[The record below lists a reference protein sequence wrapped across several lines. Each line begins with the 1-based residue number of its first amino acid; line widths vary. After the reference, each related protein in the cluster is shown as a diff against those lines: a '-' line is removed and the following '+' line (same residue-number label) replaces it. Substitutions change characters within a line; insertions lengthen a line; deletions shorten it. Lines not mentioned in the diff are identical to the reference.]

1 MPKVNS
7 KCLKCLECTCLGY
20 LCMNMSWVSLD
31 KTYEEY
37 RKKVDEDKRLLLE
50 VVSRLM

>member
-7 KCLKCLECTCLGY
+7 KYLKCLECTRLGH
-20 LCMNMSWVSLD
+20 LCVNISWVSLD
-31 KTYEEY
+31 KTRKEY
-37 RKKVDEDKRLLLE
+37 RKKVDKDKRLLSE